1 MKNLKKIFGTAV
13 IAGSLLFG
21 TTASNA
27 GVVISG
33 FGEESVQKQAGCPTT
48 LSGKGIIVPDFGG
61 VVISGL
67 IGVVISGFTGVV
79 ISGAAETPTNC
90 GVVISG

>member
-21 TTASNA
+21 TTASQA

-33 FGEESVQKQAGCPTT
+33 LTEESVQKQAVCTT
-48 LSGKGIIVPDFGG
+48 TSGKGIIIPDFGG

>member
-21 TTASNA
+21 TTASQA

-33 FGEESVQKQAGCPTT
+33 LTEEPVQKQTGCTT
-48 LSGKGIIVPDFGG
+48 GKGILIPDFGG
-61 VVISGL
+61 VVISGV

-79 ISGAAETPTNC
+79 ISGAVETPTDC

>member
-1 MKNLKKIFGTAV
+1 MNNLRKNFGTAV
-13 IAGSLLFG
+13 LAGSLLLG
-21 TTASNA
+21 TSTSYA

-33 FGEESVQKQAGCPTT
+33 FGEESVQKQTGCTT
-48 LSGKGIIVPDFGG
+48 TTGGKGILIPDFG